1 MVTQLL
7 SVVRGPD
14 GYHHSYFFQKH
25 PFAEILPAIKHVEIN
40 DGRKAQTVLYI
51 TGLAGLLSLVQF
63 SALEMHVWGARIDRS
78 GRPDRL
84 TFDFDLDPKLLWQ
97 HVVTAVV
104 QLRELLAK
112 RDLQCFV
119 KTSDGNR
126 LYVLVPIART
136 HSWEDVK
143 LFTKWWPSVFRRMT
157 RSA

>member
-25 PFAEILPAIKHVEIN
+25 SFAEILPAIKHVEIN

-63 SALEMHVWGARIDRS
+63 GGLEMRIWGARIDRS

-84 TFDFDLDPKLLWQ
+84 AFDFDLDPKLLWQ

-104 QLRELLAK
+104 QLRELFAK

-119 KTSDGNR
+119 KTRGDTACTSLYRFLAGVRGRKWVTFDNR
-126 LYVLVPIART
+126 SRQ
-136 HSWEDVK
+136 
-143 LFTKWWPSVFRRMT
+143 
-157 RSA
+157 RSCSNFYD

>member
-25 PFAEILPAIKHVEIN
+25 PVAEIPPAIKHVEIN

-78 GRPDRL
+78 GRL
-84 TFDFDLDPKLLWQ
+84 AFDVDLDPKLLWQ

-104 QLRELLAK
+104 QLRELFAK

-119 KTSDGNR
+119 KTSGDNR
-126 LYVLVPIART
+126 LYVLVPIARRR
-136 HSWEDVK
+136 SWEDVK
-143 LFTKWWPSVFRRMT
+143 LFTN
-157 RSA
+157 